1 MDKSIEFLKTIP
13 IGTKTIIVGCSGG
26 PDSMALLHILY
37 EEGYDIVCAHVDHNI
52 RTESKEERQF
62 VETYCQDHCIK
73 FEALTLEKTSS
84 NEFYYRTKRYT
95 FYKEL
100 ADKYDTPYIMTAHHG
115 DDLIETVLMRI
126 SRGSTLKG
134 YAGFP
139 KIYDEGPYKI
149 IKPLIFYT
157 KSEILTYVEKNDIPY
172 VIDSSNEL
180 DEYTRNRYRHIAL
193 PFLKNENPHVH
204 ERFLKYSERLEEAA
218 NFISESVTS
227 AIEENYHNKT
237 LDLIHFKKLNP
248 FIAKAEME
256 YILRDFYG
264 DDICHI
270 NESHLSIVLGLAHK
284 NKNASLD
291 LPKGLHIVKSYEE
304 LHFEKKSEE
313 ITSYEMELKEYN
325 ELPTGEITI
334 VQSSEDTSNYI
345 TRLNSQDLALP
356 LYIRTRRNGDK
367 MEIKNSNG
375 SKKIKSILIDEKIP
389 VDERDTLPLVV
400 DSQNRIVWL
409 PGIRKSKFD
418 INKDKKY
425 DIILKYTQREEN

>member
-1 MDKSIEFLKTIP
+1 M
-13 IGTKTIIVGCSGG
+13 
-26 PDSMALLHILY
+26 
-37 EEGYDIVCAHVDHNI
+37 
-52 RTESKEERQF
+52 
-62 VETYCQDHCIK
+62 
-73 FEALTLEKTSS
+73 
-84 NEFYYRTKRYT
+84 
-95 FYKEL
+95 
-100 ADKYDTPYIMTAHHG
+100 
-115 DDLIETVLMRI
+115 
-126 SRGSTLKG
+126 
-134 YAGFP
+134 
-139 KIYDEGPYKI
+139 
-149 IKPLIFYT
+149 
-157 KSEILTYVEKNDIPY
+157 TYVEKNDIPY
-172 VIDSSNEL
+172 VIDTSNEL

-237 LDLIHFKKLNP
+237 LDLIHFKKLHP

-334 VQSSEDTSNYI
+334 VQSSEDTSNYV